1 MKEAEGVNYIT
12 KKLGLLRC
20 QSLSNTE
27 RKERPLRMKTIQGK
41 MFTAFGLTILFSILV
56 IAYSSYYSS
65 ARVIERNATTYIS
78 DRIQGANTNLQSM
91 VEETDNIAKSIV
103 IRDLIHQS
111 LLSHAEAPSLEWF
124 QQKKVVE
131 DFLASMAAFKNYVR
145 QITVVGQGDV
155 VFYTGYRAGNSEFIA
170 SLWQD
175 PLIRE
180 NRRHLIFDPSGNGK
194 IMLVRPVL
202 SNGSLIGL
210 CIIDFDL
217 NLIRQVYEIE
227 PLAGTL
233 VAVVDENGSIL
244 YDSRSERIGSR
255 LEDQQMLALA
265 SAVQPGTSKSSK
277 LQMDNRSYLAVST
290 RSTYTGWTTI
300 TMVPL
305 SVLLSEVKGIGSQI
319 LTMTA
324 VVLAVVLMV
333 SIFLSKQMTKNIKRL
348 HSAMKLVREGHMNAR
363 PRIHNDDEIG
373 QLSEMFVSMMDHLQE
388 LLKKVRIQEKE
399 KREAEYKALQ
409 AQIKPHFLY
418 NTLNTIKYLA
428 RIQHASNIED
438 ISGSL
443 IELMRYAIDPKREMI
458 TVREELEQVNRYVRI
473 QRYKFLDRIAV
484 VVKAEDEVLDCLIPK
499 LIVQPIVENAMNHG
513 LGTTDREGTVS
524 IRIYGDGPARLKLIV
539 TDDGVGIASGKL
551 EHLFDE
557 GNDTSG
563 FSQSGGIGLSNISE
577 RLKLA
582 YGEPYGLQIYSQK
595 DIFTTVELTIP
606 QVRRRME
613 HAAQSYLG

>member
-1 MKEAEGVNYIT
+1 
-12 KKLGLLRC
+12 
-20 QSLSNTE
+20 
-27 RKERPLRMKTIQGK
+27 MKTIQGK
-41 MFTAFGLTILFSILV
+41 MFAAFGLTILFSILV

-175 PLIRE
+175 PTIRE
-180 NRRHLIFDPSGNGK
+180 NRRHLIFDPLGNGRV
-194 IMLVRPVL
+194 MLVRPVL
-202 SNGSLIGL
+202 SSGSLIGL

-217 NLIRQVYEIE
+217 NLIKQVYEIE
-227 PLAGTL
+227 PLTGTI
-233 VAVVDENGSIL
+233 VAVVNENGSIL

-265 SAVQPGTSKSSK
+265 TAVNPGTWKSSK
-277 LQMDNRSYLAVST
+277 IKMDNRSYLAVST
-290 RSTYTGWTTI
+290 SSTYTGWTTI

-305 SVLLSEVKGIGSQI
+305 SVLLSEVKGIGTQI

-324 VVLAVVLMV
+324 VVLAVVLLV

-363 PRIHNDDEIG
+363 PRINNDDEIG

-388 LLKKVRIQEKE
+388 LLKTVRTQEKE

-428 RIQHASNIED
+428 RIQHATNIED

-443 IELMRYAIDPKREMI
+443 IELMRFAIDPKREMI
-458 TVREELEQVNRYVRI
+458 TVHEELEQVNRYVRI

-484 VVKAEDEVLDCLIPK
+484 VVKVEDEVLDCLIPK

-524 IRIYGDGPARLKLIV
+524 IRIYSDGPSRLKLIV
-539 TDDGVGIASGKL
+539 TDDGVGIPSGML
-551 EHLFDE
+551 EQIFDE
-557 GNDTSG
+557 GNDISG
-563 FSQSGGIGLSNISE
+563 FSQSGSIGLSNISE

-606 QVRRRME
+606 QVRRRHE
-613 HAAQSYLG
+613 DAAQSYHG